1 MLGLLL
7 TSLVGFLLVV
17 WISNQFH
24 PLVYLGLAF
33 PMGISSQTFGTFLWN
48 FSGFGFGLTSI
59 TLINLFII
67 LVALVGIYLKY
78 KPKDLNDLFE
88 LNLKSILGEITLP
101 SLFFIGLSTFVV
113 YAISVK
119 SMFWPTLGIDSLT
132 SFDLYAKALAAEGTL
147 LNSLIV
153 DQRVGFG
160 AAYPPLYSLS
170 LSYSFILGF
179 ESSKIIPTLFFISF
193 AIAFLG
199 LTWTASSATIA
210 SFATLF
216 ALITPE
222 MLAQSAI
229 NTTSAPQASIAA
241 LGIMSLINWQS
252 TKHNGYF
259 WLSISLLSANG
270 FIRSEGIIYIGL
282 ALLVVLFVGYQTKDY
297 RKPLIFIFLSMI
309 PFVLWQVF
317 LRVHAG
323 LMDSFVQVEVSYIP
337 NLDFEN
343 LSYLFGLAT
352 TTISQTTYY
361 GATLFAF
368 AAFIVLNGF
377 YSFKY
382 GDQLALL
389 IIICGIFVGYVV
401 LLNQFTLRADSMEN
415 VIGYSGKRFF
425 FGITNLIWFY
435 IASIRFTNQIFSTF
449 EPKMQLRHLFR
460 TME

>member
-17 WISNQFH
+17 WISNRFH

-48 FSGFGFGLTSI
+48 FTGLNFGLTSI
-59 TLINLFII
+59 LIVNLFIL
-67 LVALVGIYLKY
+67 LVALLGVYSKY
-78 KPKDLNDLFE
+78 KPTSFNGLFE
-88 LNLKSILGEITLP
+88 ANLKSTLGEITLP

-147 LNSLIV
+147 LNSLII

-193 AIAFLG
+193 AIAFFG
-199 LTWTASSATIA
+199 LTWTASSVTIA
-210 SFATLF
+210 SIMTLF
-216 ALITPE
+216 ALVTPE

-229 NTTSAPQASIAA
+229 NTTSVPQASIAA
-241 LGIMSLINWQS
+241 LGIMSLVNWQK
-252 TKHNGYF
+252 TKHSGYF
-259 WLSISLLSANG
+259 WLAVALLSANG

-282 ALLVVLFVGYQTKDY
+282 AFLVVLLLGYQSRDLK
-297 RKPLIFIFLSMI
+297 KPVVFILFTMI

-317 LRVHAG
+317 LRVHAD
-323 LMDSFVQVEVSYIP
+323 LMDTFVQVEISYLP

-343 LSYLFGLAT
+343 VSYLFGLALS
-352 TTISQTTYY
+352 TIFQTTYY
-361 GATLFAF
+361 GATIFVFL
-368 AAFIVLNGF
+368 AFILLNGF
-377 YSFKY
+377 YTLKH

-389 IIICGIFVGYVV
+389 LIILGIFVGYVV

-415 VIGYSGKRFF
+415 VINYSGKRFF

-435 IASIRFTNQIFSTF
+435 IAANRFTNQIFSTF
-449 EPKMQLRHLFR
+449 EPNMQLRHLFKS
-460 TME
+460 TE